1 MRKFQNR
8 FKQKKL
14 GGHTGVSPETYLS
27 IAWNVLTVTFPFCFI
42 KNLLTN
48 VNTRWSK
55 KLPPMQ

>member
-14 GGHTGVSPETYLS
+14 GRHTGVSPETYLS

-42 KNLLTN
+42 NNLLTY

-55 KLPPMQ
+55 KLPILQ